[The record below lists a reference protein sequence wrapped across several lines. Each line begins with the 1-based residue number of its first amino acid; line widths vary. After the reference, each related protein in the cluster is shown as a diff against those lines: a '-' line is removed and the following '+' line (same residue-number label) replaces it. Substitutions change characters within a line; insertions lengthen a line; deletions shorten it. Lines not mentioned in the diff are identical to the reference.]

1 MGYFGTLEHTKVLGV
16 GAGAAGTHGL
26 PRAAARPPAR
36 GGRSHTPAARA
47 HTPPVQHTAQR
58 ANDNEVMTRLPA
70 LLSPL
75 P

>member
-16 GAGAAGTHGL
+16 GAGAAGTHRR
-26 PRAAARPPAR
+26 PRPAR
-36 GGRSHTPAARA
+36 GRAGALTHSRRPRART
-47 HTPPVQHTAQR
+47 HPVQHTAQR
-58 ANDNEVMTRLPA
+58 ANDNEVVTRLPA

>member
-16 GAGAAGTHGL
+16 GAGAAGTHRR
-26 PRAAARPPAR
+26 PRAAARPRAR
-36 GGRSHTPAARA
+36 LAYTPPAARA
-47 HTPPVQHTAQR
+47 HTPTVQHTAQR
-58 ANDNEVMTRLPA
+58 ANDNEVVTRLPA

>member
-16 GAGAAGTHGL
+16 GAGAAGTHRR
-26 PRAAARPPAR
+26 PRAAARPRALTHSPRPRAR
-36 GGRSHTPAARA
+36 TH
-47 HTPPVQHTAQR
+47 PVQHTAQR
-58 ANDNEVMTRLPA
+58 ANDNEVVTRLPA